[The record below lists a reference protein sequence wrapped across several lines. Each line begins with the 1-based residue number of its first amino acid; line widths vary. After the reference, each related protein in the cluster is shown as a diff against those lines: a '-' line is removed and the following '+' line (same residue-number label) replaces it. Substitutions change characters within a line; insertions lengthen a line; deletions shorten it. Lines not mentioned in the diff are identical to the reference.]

1 MQAAGNVEPPPLS
14 CALPS
19 SATTLADGS
28 ICRTVTPQLDLLSSF
43 LGHRRTLTQSR
54 RRNDRP
60 SIVSAPSQL
69 ARTPPTPP
77 HAVLQPLAAP
87 PSGKAKLPSAA
98 FPRNTRLEPR
108 LSANSTHPRRRA
120 CVCESVA
127 VAVSVSVFRRVS
139 YLPLLITL
147 RLRGHRIRGSSLPE
161 FRITQHI
168 PLVGLQRRLA
178 AHGRVSGLSSPARL
192 VAPQIGRAHV

>member
-1 MQAAGNVEPPPLS
+1 MIG
-14 CALPS
+14 
-19 SATTLADGS
+19 
-28 ICRTVTPQLDLLSSF
+28 
-43 LGHRRTLTQSR
+43 
-54 RRNDRP
+54 P
-60 SIVSAPSQL
+60 SIVSAPPQL

-77 HAVLQPLAAP
+77 HAVLQPPLAAP

-161 FRITQHI
+161 FRIAQHI

-192 VAPQIGRAHV
+192 VALLATSTRNCNSRRVASWLVGQGVSLRDERPPTDHSLLPYLGGIWKRAAAVI